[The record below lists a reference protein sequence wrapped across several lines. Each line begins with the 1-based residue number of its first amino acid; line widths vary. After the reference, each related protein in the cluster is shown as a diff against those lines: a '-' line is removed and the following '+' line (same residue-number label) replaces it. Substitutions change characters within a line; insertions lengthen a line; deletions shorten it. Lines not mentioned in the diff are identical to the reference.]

1 MIIRTKDIG
10 LYKTGEGKGREGRG
24 GNGGKEGNGREGD
37 FLQVTVIFLNHR
49 NL

>member
-24 GNGGKEGNGREGD
+24 GKGRGGNGGKGGKGMEGKE
-37 FLQVTVIFLNHR
+37 IFYGLR
-49 NL
+49 